1 MEENVLID
9 GTYQNSRLTH
19 LILHISFGSMFQQ
32 DLHSFLLVT
41 FTSKYE
47 SRVPILYLV
56 RVFARKFYR
65 SQRGVL
71 TSRLEV
77 KVNLQSP

>member
-1 MEENVLID
+1 MMEENVLID

-56 RVFARKFYR
+56 SVHNKILHESEGCF
-65 SQRGVL
+65 
-71 TSRLEV
+71 
-77 KVNLQSP
+77 NI